1 MLQAAIVEDER
12 VFLENTRDLLSAEFD
27 KRHVSIAFDPFGEGQ
42 SFLNALSQH
51 FSFDIVFLDIEMPG
65 IDGISV
71 CRKIRQMAPETMVVF
86 VSNKE
91 ELVFQ
96 TFEVQPFRFIRKSEL
111 KEVVGSLVDAILTE
125 IKRRSPQVIILQ
137 EPTGGDVF
145 SFDIRNILYIE
156 AQRKDCRIV
165 TISGESVAR
174 IKLSDLE
181 SRVKPYSFIKTHR
194 SYLVNPAHIAQ
205 IKKGSVLLENGQEIP
220 ISRGLYDKVRQ
231 DFISYTM
238 I

>member
-12 VFLENTRDLLSAEFD
+12 VFLESTRDLLAAEFD
-27 KRHVSIAFDPFGEGQ
+27 KRHVSIAFDPFSEGQ
-42 SFLNALSQH
+42 SFLNELSQH

-71 CRKIRQMAPETMVVF
+71 CRKIREMAPETMVVF

-111 KEVVGSLVDAILTE
+111 KEVAGSLVDSILTE
-125 IKRRSPQVIILQ
+125 IKRRSPQVLILQ

-145 SFDIRNILYIE
+145 SFDVRTILYIE

-165 TISGESVAR
+165 TISNESVAR
-174 IKLSDLE
+174 IKLSDFE
-181 SRVKPYSFIKTHR
+181 TKVQPFSFIKTHR
-194 SYLVNPAHIAQ
+194 SYLVNPTHIAQ
-205 IKKGSVLLENGQEIP
+205 IKKNCVLLENGQEIP

>member
-1 MLQAAIVEDER
+1 MLQAAIVEDEK

-27 KRHVSIAFDPFGEGQ
+27 KRHVSVAFDSFSDGQ
-42 SFLNALSQH
+42 SFLTMLTQH
-51 FSFDIVFLDIEMPG
+51 FSFDMVFLDIEMPG

-71 CRKIRQMAPETMVVF
+71 CRKIREMAPETIVVF

-111 KEVVGSLVDAILTE
+111 KEVVGSLVDALLTE

-145 SFDIRNILYIE
+145 SFDVRNILYVE

-165 TISGESVAR
+165 TIANESIAR
-174 IKLSDLE
+174 IKLSDIEKSLE
-181 SRVKPYSFIKTHR
+181 PYSFIKTHR
-194 SYLVNPAHIAQ
+194 SYLVNPEHISQ
-205 IKKGSVLLENGQEIP
+205 IRKSSVLLENGAELP

-231 DFISYTM
+231 DFISFTM

>member
-1 MLQAAIVEDER
+1 MLQAAIVEDEK
-12 VFLENTRDLLSAEFD
+12 VFLDNTRDLLSAEFD
-27 KRHVSIAFDPFGEGQ
+27 KRHVTIAFDFFSEGQ
-42 SFLNALSQH
+42 SFLNMLTQH
-51 FSFDIVFLDIEMPG
+51 FKFDVVFLDIEMPG

-71 CRKIRQMAPETMVVF
+71 CRKIREMAPETIVVF

-111 KEVVGSLVDAILTE
+111 KEVVGSLVDALLTE

-145 SFDIRNILYIE
+145 SFDVRTILYVE

-165 TISGESVAR
+165 SIVGESLAR
-174 IKLSDLE
+174 IKLSDIEDRL
-181 SRVKPYSFIKTHR
+181 KPYSFIKTHR
-194 SYLVNPAHIAQ
+194 SYLVNPEHIAQ
-205 IKKGSVLLENGQEIP
+205 IRKNEVLLENGQELP

>member
-12 VFLENTRDLLSAEFD
+12 VFLENTKSLLAGEFE
-27 KRHVSIAFDPFGEGQ
+27 KRHVAIAFDPFSEGQ
-42 SFLNALSQH
+42 SFLNMLSQH
-51 FSFDIVFLDIEMPG
+51 FRFDIVFLDIEMPG

-71 CRKIRQMAPETMVVF
+71 CRKIREIAPETIVVF

-111 KEVVGSLVDAILTE
+111 KEVVASLVDALLTE
-125 IKRRSPQVIILQ
+125 INRRSPQIIILQ

-145 SFDIRNILYIE
+145 SFDIRTILYIE
-156 AQRKDCRIV
+156 AQRKDCKIV
-165 TISGESVAR
+165 TIKSESVAR
-174 IKLSDLE
+174 IKLSDFEIKL
-181 SRVKPYSFIKTHR
+181 KPYGFIKTHR
-194 SYLVNPAHIAQ
+194 SYLVNPQHIAQ
-205 IKKGSVLLENGQEIP
+205 IKRNCVLLENCLEIP

>member
-1 MLQAAIVEDER
+1 MLQAAIVEDEK
-12 VFLENTRDLLSAEFD
+12 VFLENTRDLLSGEFD
-27 KRHVSIAFDPFGEGQ
+27 KRHVSIAFDSFSEGQ
-42 SFLNALSQH
+42 SFLNMLTQH
-51 FSFDIVFLDIEMPG
+51 FNFDIVFLDIEMPG

-71 CRKIRQMAPETMVVF
+71 CRKIREMAPETIVVF

-111 KEVVGSLVDAILTE
+111 KEVVGSLVDALMTE

-145 SFDIRNILYIE
+145 SFDVRNILYVE

-165 TISGESVAR
+165 TIANESLAR
-174 IKLSDLE
+174 IKLSDIEDRL
-181 SRVKPYSFIKTHR
+181 KPYSFIKTHR
-194 SYLVNPAHIAQ
+194 SYLVNPEHIAQ
-205 IKKGSVLLENGQEIP
+205 IRKNGVLLENGQEIP
-220 ISRGLYDKVRQ
+220 ISRGLYDQVRQ

-238 I
+238 M